1 MPAFLLPLA
10 IAAAGSAI
18 GGALSNK
25 KSARTGT
32 QSNTTTTTF
41 NEPAEYRTLGDL
53 LRSRIENRLRS
64 SVDLGGYEAQG
75 LTGINDAFAGAQ
87 TALNADLT
95 SRGLA
100 TSPIAATAG
109 TNLQAERGTN
119 IAQFLNQL
127 PLLRRQMEGED
138 LNAANAFYQA
148 RPRGTTVSQ
157 HGTQI
162 VPGSAAG
169 SAFGSAAEMLAFFA
183 GQGLFKGGGTAP
195 TFPNIH

>member
-1 MPAFLLPLA
+1 MSAFLLPLA
-10 IAAAGSAI
+10 IAAGSAI
-18 GGALSNK
+18 SGALSNK

-64 SVDLGGYEAQG
+64 SVDLGGYEAHG

-157 HGTQI
+157 QGTQ
-162 VPGSAAG
+162 VLPGSAVG
-169 SAFGSAAEMLAFFA
+169 SAFGSAAEMLAFLA
-183 GQGLFKGGGTAP
+183 GQGLFKGGGSP
-195 TFPNIH
+195 GYPNIH